1 MFINAR
7 RDFDN
12 FSVFVTPM
20 YLSQEISF
28 HVANF
33 EAVLSSILDGYKTQN
48 ILSPQALHCG
58 PSGDTKRSTR
68 QI

>member
-48 ILSPQALHCG
+48 ILSPQALYCR